1 MVLEG
6 NLDFFLNQGTAL
18 RLIYER
24 AEPFLLW
31 SQFVRPVQD
40 DKAAFLYRY
49 DNVGMDSDPKKKKPA
64 HVIVG
69 GDFPEIDMSRPT
81 VGSGLTESRGFMVR
95 IKRNVIRDEPMG
107 VSEVQRAYNFAGFW
121 MARYMNDNILSAITG
136 GATTPTWTP
145 TAAWNAAGATPVDD
159 LIGLEEQMEREGYPY
174 SLTDVFVHKTNWYEL
189 KKYLTSVDINEAKQR
204 LIYGVPEIKKD
215 QITVPVCGADVWKVK
230 SGLSEGYALGLD
242 RNNPCA
248 ELHYYVDSKFGTD
261 TVSYETVIDGTRQ
274 MVTAANL
281 GFHFEQTEDPDNHDT
296 KLKFWVESKAV
307 VTEAYAALYDNGI

>member
-31 SQFVRPVQD
+31 SQFVRPVKD

-69 GDFPEIDMSRPT
+69 GDFPEIDMSRPS

-145 TAAWNAAGATPVDD
+145 TAAWNAANATPVDD

-248 ELHYYVDSKFGTD
+248 ELHYYVDSKFSQE
-261 TVSYETVIDGTRQ
+261 TVSYETVINGQ
-274 MVTAANL
+274 KQIVEAANL
-281 GFHFEQTEDPDNHDT
+281 GFHFEQIEDPDNHDL